1 MRWGRQ
7 VVAMV
12 LIGLMVHGIQVNYGR
27 YREMQEICRQIEL
40 PSSAR
45 ERSPDLLTGRDP
57 NDRDPNP
64 LSIAELAIDPTSERP
79 VTHADYTFPMVD
91 SDPKALSPQSFS
103 PQSFSAM
110 PEAGEP
116 GTSDR
121 DSESESESDRASA
134 DRGMASEPLVDEIM
148 DIRRRLGGSAVAS
161 ILGSGDGATE
171 NGTIEE
177 FRSALLDL
185 SVRRY
190 EQAEIAGSEP
200 ETEEPPRDPLLSRA
214 DINQKDAAGKREK
227 RRTKASRLE

>member
-12 LIGLMVHGIQVNYGR
+12 LIGLMVHGIQANYGR

-64 LSIAELAIDPTSERP
+64 LSIAELTIDPTSERL
-79 VTHADYTFPMVD
+79 VTHADFTFPMVD

-103 PQSFSAM
+103 PQSLSAM

-116 GTSDR
+116 GASDR
-121 DSESESESDRASA
+121 VSESQSDRASA

-161 ILGSGDGATE
+161 ILGSGDGAAE

-190 EQAEIAGSEP
+190 EQGEIAGSEP
-200 ETEEPPRDPLLSRA
+200 ETEDPPRDPLLGRA

-227 RRTKASRLE
+227 GRTKASRLE